1 MKPLK
6 ILLTACMSGMLLAT
20 IPVLA
25 QITSEAAMLKPP
37 GVKTGKNLALS
48 LASSPDHTTLLKLL
62 KASGLDKQAV
72 KPGPYTVFAP
82 TDAAFSVLP
91 ERDLEELLLPSGKPK
106 LIKLLTYLIVNGN
119 YTSDQLSDAQSLI
132 NLTGQVLRIHKQG
145 DDITVE
151 DGRGNVAIVVQRD
164 IRTTNGVV
172 YSIDKV
178 LQQIVD

>member
-6 ILLTACMSGMLLAT
+6 ILLIACMGGMLLAT

-37 GVKTGKNLALS
+37 GVKTGKNLALR
-48 LASSPDHTTLLKLL
+48 LASSTDHTTLLKLL

-91 ERDLEELLLPSGKPK
+91 ERDLEELLPSGKPK

-132 NLTGQVLRIHKQG
+132 NLTGQVLRIHNQE

-151 DGRGNVAIVVQRD
+151 DGRGNVAIVV
-164 IRTTNGVV
+164 
-172 YSIDKV
+172 
-178 LQQIVD
+178 